1 MCKVT
6 KSICFELFEI
16 VGHDLASNFLV
27 AKLGKSKCN
36 EIVVIFFMFLKL
48 IFFFCILYKIN
59 NNDNKHYKQMHS
71 ERERESSPGSIS
83 CVLGDQSVQ
92 PYVNNLSLTNEVGG

>member
-48 IFFFCILYKIN
+48 IFFFFL
-59 NNDNKHYKQMHS
+59 HS
-71 ERERESSPGSIS
+71 
-83 CVLGDQSVQ
+83 L
-92 PYVNNLSLTNEVGG
+92 